1 MTTFNQHLHPDE
13 QGGEHLN
20 MESRLWDFIDGH
32 SDAEEKLFIENL
44 IATNAEWK
52 SKYQEL
58 LDVHQ
63 LVNTHIELDEP
74 SMRFTRNVMEEIGRF
89 HIAPAAKSYINKKVI
104 WGIAVFFFTMI
115 FGFLIYG
122 FGQVSWSDSTSQ
134 SLIPYDKLT
143 SIDYSK
149 FFNNTYT
156 NIFLMVNI
164 VLGLV
169 LLDMYLGKKKK
180 ELSEKHS

>member
-1 MTTFNQHLHPDE
+1 MTTFNQHQLP
-13 QGGEHLN
+13 GGEEQEHLD
-20 MESRLWDFIDGH
+20 METRLWDFIDGL
-32 SDAEEKLFIENL
+32 SSPEEKSFIEEL
-44 IATNAEWK
+44 IASNQVWK

-63 LVNTHIELDEP
+63 LVDKHIELDEP
-74 SMRFTRNVMEEIGRF
+74 SMRFTRNVMEEIGKF
-89 HIAPAAKSYINKKVI
+89 QIAPAAKSYINKKII

-122 FGQVSWSDSTSQ
+122 FGQVSWNSGESN
-134 SLIPYDKLT
+134 SLIPYDKIT
-143 SIDYSK
+143 SIDYGQ

-156 NIFLMVNI
+156 NVFLMVNI
-164 VLGLV
+164 VLGMI

-180 ELSEKHS
+180 QFTQKHS